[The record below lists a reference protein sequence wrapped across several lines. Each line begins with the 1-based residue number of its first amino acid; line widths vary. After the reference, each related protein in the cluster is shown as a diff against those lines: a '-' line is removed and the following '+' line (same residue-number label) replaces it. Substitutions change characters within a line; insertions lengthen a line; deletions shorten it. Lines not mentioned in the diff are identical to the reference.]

1 MPVAAES
8 LTTKGRRSRARIIE
22 AASELIL
29 AHGADATTLE
39 AIRLAAEV
47 STSQLYHYFADKR
60 DLIAAVIQAGTEV
73 VVANEWV
80 TGLRSLRDLRAWR
93 DAVVEGARAAGWRT
107 GCPLAS
113 FAEQIG
119 DTDPELLE
127 LVALGLRRLTAA
139 VAAGLTRMRD
149 SGELRPDA
157 DIARLALL
165 IVTAYEGGMLVAR
178 AQRDC
183 LPLEVA
189 LDAAIDRVAAEAI
202 GSAVPVVSA
211 PAVGAPAEQLGA
223 IGHAQ
228 VAAYTS
234 VPGQGHQRAVADIAA
249 AAVRRGRRR

>member
-1 MPVAAES
+1 MPVAVET

-29 AHGADATTLE
+29 AHGANATTME

-60 DLIAAVIQAGTEV
+60 DLLAAVIQSRTEV

-93 DAVVEGARAAGWRT
+93 DAVVEGTSAAGWRT

-113 FAEQIG
+113 FAEQLG

-127 LVALGLRRLTAA
+127 LVALGLRRLTDA
-139 VAAGLTRMRD
+139 VAAGLARMRD
-149 SGELRPDA
+149 AGELRPDA

-202 GSAVPVVSA
+202 F
-211 PAVGAPAEQLGA
+211 
-223 IGHAQ
+223 
-228 VAAYTS
+228 AAGDPTRE
-234 VPGQGHQRAVADIAA
+234 VDIAA
-249 AAVRRGRRR
+249 PAPVVAVDRVRHTADEGRRGVGMSRRQRDGGFRHRGS

>member
-1 MPVAAES
+1 MTVTAES
-8 LTTKGRRSRARIIE
+8 LTAKGRRSRSRIIE

-29 AHGADATTLE
+29 AHGTTATTME

-60 DLIAAVIQAGTEV
+60 DLLAAVIQARTEV

-93 DAVVEGARAAGWRT
+93 DAVVEGARATGWRT

-127 LVALGLRRLTAA
+127 LVARGLRRLTDT
-139 VAAGLTRMRD
+139 VAAGLIRMRD
-149 SGELRPDA
+149 SGELLPDA

-202 GSAVPVVSA
+202 PAAAGSVRGRADQPARKVDSAV
-211 PAVGAPAEQLGA
+211 L
-223 IGHAQ
+223 
-228 VAAYTS
+228 
-234 VPGQGHQRAVADIAA
+234 QRH
-249 AAVRRGRRR
+249 